1 MTYDEFF
8 ANINTLEIAGE
19 IITSIPDSRE
29 IKQTFLYILDSA
41 REDVEVWEILR
52 ERLAGYLFKQS
63 QYDIY

>member
-1 MTYDEFF
+1 MTYDEYF
-8 ANINTLEIAGE
+8 ANINTLEIAEE
-19 IITSIPDSRE
+19 IITSIPASRE

-41 REDVEVWEILR
+41 RGDVEAWEILR